1 MLTQIP
7 IKGTVHGKMIE
18 LEQDAGLPEGQKVT
32 VTMQPVGEP
41 GDALRRAFGA
51 WSDDP
56 EGLDEFLEQVYRDR
70 RSSSRPEV
78 GE

>member
-32 VTMQPVGEP
+32 VTMQPVGEA